1 MNQATGWSKE
11 SSYLYP
17 SWAGGGGIFFS
28 KMPGRHRG
36 IPETFSW
43 SCESPAGQG
52 LPTSVSLF
60 FHGWSWVTLTQ
71 EFEASAQSTT
81 WLSFPFTAMNHALST
96 HQCPITGQQFFLKW
110 CVLSSWLQEFICQ
123 KTHQGPMT
131 WGSKLLPEAP
141 VYKQGD
147 CWNLWLKWQM
157 WKDCHSNPLEGFQS
171 IPLIG
176 SLTQM

>member
-1 MNQATGWSKE
+1 MAGASDTSQVEVKE
-11 SSYLYP
+11 EELLWTKPLGGPRSLHP

-110 CVLSSWLQEFICQ
+110 CVLSSWLQELICQ
-123 KTHQGPMT
+123 KIYLYTLNLRIILT
-131 WGSKLLPEAP
+131 FEEFFLLMSFTKF
-141 VYKQGD
+141 Y
-147 CWNLWLKWQM
+147 NFL
-157 WKDCHSNPLEGFQS
+157 NY
-171 IPLIG
+171 
-176 SLTQM
+176 